1 MSEHRTPEELR
12 RHGLDSEPFP
22 VVSDTQ
28 ARLDAL
34 TAERHA
40 EIAAEHEAR
49 GAGTPSW
56 AQARADVLAAELEQA
71 NENRMFA
78 SQMIADYREAKECAE
93 AELERV
99 TAALR
104 WALGR
109 VAMPGCRC
117 STGGDGPCTCDR
129 ESWPEY
135 QELRKA
141 QALAG
146 GARAAQEFPPD
157 CTDGQCK
164 RCRPC
169 YSEYVAAKMNGE
181 LDDDARA
188 AQEPPHP
195 DETDDV
201 PHPAAH
207 EDTLPCGHPL
217 SAVVSAD
224 EGTSY
229 CGGCAQ
235 ENERSES

>member
-104 WALGR
+104 GAAETASHLLDMIDRETWR
-109 VAMPGCRC
+109 E
-117 STGGDGPCTCDR
+117 TGGDDGQGHYEGDYR
-129 ESWPEY
+129 AAKVAEY
-135 QELRKA
+135 IHGWL
-141 QALAG
+141 ALAG
-146 GARAAQEFPPD
+146 
-157 CTDGQCK
+157 
-164 RCRPC
+164 
-169 YSEYVAAKMNGE
+169 
-181 LDDDARA
+181 DARA